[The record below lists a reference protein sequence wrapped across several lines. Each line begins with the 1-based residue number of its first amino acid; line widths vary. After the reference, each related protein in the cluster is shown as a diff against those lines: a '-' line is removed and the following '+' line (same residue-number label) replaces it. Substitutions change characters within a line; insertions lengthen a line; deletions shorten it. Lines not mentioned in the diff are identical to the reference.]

1 MNKTVLYSTVTI
13 TLVITLLYGYLY
25 SQMKEDFGFTE
36 DPLDPYYFSLMTMST
51 VGYGDFSPK
60 TQRAKAFVMSHHTI
74 ILAEIATLISKV
86 ISK

>member
-13 TLVITLLYGYLY
+13 TLTITLLYGYLY
-25 SQMKEDFGFTE
+25 SQMKEDFGFTD

-60 TQRAKAFVMSHHTI
+60 TQRSKALFMSHYNI

-86 ISK
+86 VSK

>member
-60 TQRAKAFVMSHHTI
+60 TQSAKALVMSHHTI